1 MGFKLK
7 HDGTYHARLV
17 ALGYSQVP
25 VVDFTYNFAPVVNDI
40 TFQLMLSR
48 KIIKKLSTR
57 IIDMETAFLYGELE
71 DKIYMETPVGYV
83 RNNTSNSGPP
93 WMMDKCGPP
102 RSRPIEVLIAHKL
115 IL

>member
-1 MGFKLK
+1 MVMSTLNLKL
-7 HDGTYHARLV
+7 HEA
-17 ALGYSQVP
+17 
-25 VVDFTYNFAPVVNDI
+25 
-40 TFQLMLSR
+40 
-48 KIIKKLSTR
+48 
-57 IIDMETAFLYGELE
+57 TAE
-71 DKIYMETPVGYV
+71 